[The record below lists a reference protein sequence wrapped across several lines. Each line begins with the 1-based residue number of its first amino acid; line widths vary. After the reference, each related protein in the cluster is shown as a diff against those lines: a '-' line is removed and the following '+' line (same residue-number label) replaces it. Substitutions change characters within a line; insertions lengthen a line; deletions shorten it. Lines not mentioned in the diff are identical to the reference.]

1 MDCAHCIYI
10 KINKVKL
17 LIAEVITFGYDRFLL
32 CLMLVIFTIVILSY
46 IANFERSMD
55 FTAVATKNNQLN
67 TLGTVTYQVAL
78 QKRGNISS
86 NETDDIKAI
95 RNSISEQVQLLK
107 NMTQGFARV
116 STQASF
122 AALGVFLLGLTLV
135 LYGLRLTVRATAK
148 ETSIYFKVMMWA
160 LITPVI
166 VIIAIYQFGVV
177 TGISLGFVNTNEPF
191 YLISLVLCIP
201 AGIII
206 FLLIAEKRVLSGYHK
221 KQP

>member
-1 MDCAHCIYI
+1 
-10 KINKVKL
+10 
-17 LIAEVITFGYDRFLL
+17 VITFGYDRFLICSIL
-32 CLMLVIFTIVILSY
+32 LIFTIVILSY
-46 IANFERSMD
+46 IANFDRSMD

-67 TLGTVTYQVAL
+67 TLSTLTDQVAL

-166 VIIAIYQFGVV
+166 ALIAIYQFGVV
-177 TGISLGFVNTNEPF
+177 TGTPLGFVNTNEPF
-191 YLISLVLCIP
+191 FFISLLLLIP
-201 AGIII
+201 TGIVV
-206 FLLIAEKRVLSGYHK
+206 FLLIAEKRVLAEFHK

>member
-1 MDCAHCIYI
+1 
-10 KINKVKL
+10 
-17 LIAEVITFGYDRFLL
+17 
-32 CLMLVIFTIVILSY
+32 MLVIFTIAILSY

-55 FTAVATKNNQLN
+55 LTAVATKNNQLN
-67 TLGTVTYQVAL
+67 TLSTLTDQVAL

-95 RNSISEQVQLLK
+95 RNSVSEQVQLLK

-148 ETSIYFKVMMWA
+148 ETSIYFKAMMWA

-166 VIIAIYQFGVV
+166 ALIVIYQFGIL
-177 TGISLGFVNTNEPF
+177 TGITLDITLNTNQPF
-191 YLISLVLCIP
+191 FFISLLLWIP

-206 FLLIAEKRVLSGYHK
+206 FLLIAEKRVLAGYHK